1 VRINPTPIKQ
11 SSEAKRYTNS
21 SPLRNSVKREK
32 PKRLIFTSPLRNYS
46 TKKPAPKPK
55 SRTPS
60 PQPESPKP
68 VTPKSESP
76 KVLPFSP

>member
-11 SSEAKRYTNS
+11 SSEKKRYTS
-21 SPLRNSVKREK
+21 TSPLRTSTKREK

-46 TKKPAPKPK
+46 TKKPAPKP
-55 SRTPS
+55 RTPS
-60 PQPESPKP
+60 PKPE
-68 VTPKSESP
+68 TPKSESP